1 MSSTV
6 PSGRSRLRSHGRSAA
21 IAARGRNTIATTT
34 ETRAPRPIRDAFH
47 RTPPWLLAA
56 IAAAVVIAMAVVV
69 TQPWMVPT
77 DLVRDAQVVAA
88 ARGAASPAYGLVS
101 NLGIVGMLLAAGAA
115 CAALAL
121 RPRRQDVRRLLAWSL
136 TLTLV
141 VASDDL
147 LLLHETAAFG
157 PGSGLVL
164 AAAYAVA
171 FVAFAARF
179 RELIVQRFDPALLAA
194 MFAGLGTSA
203 VVDVLVDPATRASV
217 LVEDG
222 AKLLGL
228 LAWSAFVARAAFLTL
243 RADRRSAG
251 DR

>member
-1 MSSTV
+1 M
-6 PSGRSRLRSHGRSAA
+6 
-21 IAARGRNTIATTT
+21 GRNTITTTT
-34 ETRAPRPIRDAFH
+34 ETRAPQRIRDALH
-47 RTPPWLLAA
+47 RTPGWLLAA
-56 IAAAVVIAMAVVV
+56 IAAAVVIAMAVVA

-88 ARGAASPAYGLVS
+88 ARGNASPAYGLVS
-101 NLGIVGMLLAAGAA
+101 NLGIVAMLLAAGAA
-115 CAALAL
+115 CTALLL
-121 RPRRQDVRRLLAWSL
+121 RPRRRDVRRLLAWSL

-141 VASDDL
+141 VALDDL

-164 AAAYAVA
+164 AAAYAIA
-171 FVAFAARF
+171 FLAFALRF
-179 RELIVQRFDPALLAA
+179 RDLIVERLDAALLVA

-203 VVDVLVDPATRASV
+203 IVDVLVEPATRASV

-228 LAWSAFVARAAFLTL
+228 LAWSAFVARAAILTL
-243 RADRRSAG
+243 RTDRSSAD